1 MTQITSIQNPRVK
14 AALRLRDG
22 RHRAKQGRILIDGA
36 RELGRAI
43 AAGVHVVEVFV
54 CRAAC
59 QSPDALRVLEMLDRC
74 GSEILDVT
82 PAVLE
87 KLEFGHRSEGLLGV
101 AETPHRRLEQL
112 VLPDCP
118 LVGVLEGAEKPGNVG
133 AVLRSADGAGL
144 SALIVADGGTDLY
157 NPNAVRASLG
167 TIFTVPLCAATA
179 EETLDWLRR
188 MDLAIVAAR
197 VDGSVSYTEIDYGRP
212 TAIVLGSESE
222 GLSAAWSADDVTAVR
237 LPMLGVADSL
247 NVSVTAAVVFYEA
260 LRQFSSLDSNRCFSD
275 TPPRREAR
283 NSRDA

>member
-1 MTQITSIQNPRVK
+1 MTTITSPQNPRVK
-14 AALRLRDG
+14 NAARLRHG
-22 RHRAKQGRILIDGA
+22 RHRQKQGRILIDGV
-36 RELGRAI
+36 RELSRAI
-43 AAGVHVVEVFV
+43 AAGVVLQEVFV
-54 CRAAC
+54 CESLCRGE
-59 QSPDALRVLEMLDRC
+59 QQQQLLDKLPGC
-74 GSEILDVT
+74 GAEILQVDKRLFERL
-82 PAVLE
+82 A
-87 KLEFGHRSEGLLGV
+87 FGHRGEGLLAV
-101 AETPHRRLEQL
+101 AETPGCALDDL
-112 VLPDCP
+112 VLPESP
-118 LVGVLEGAEKPGNVG
+118 LIAVLEGVEKPGNVG
-133 AVLRSADGAGL
+133 AVLRSADAAGV

-197 VDGSVSYTEIDYGRP
+197 VDGSVSYAEIDYGRP

-260 LRQFSSLDSNRCFSD
+260 LRQYSSLDSNRRFSD
-275 TPPRREAR
+275 TPPRGEAR
-283 NSRDA
+283 ISRDA